1 MQLFK
6 AAPPRHTRYR
16 LLTLMSSSI
25 FSSDPPPP
33 IRAPGSP
40 VPAPPSVRMS
50 EPRSMEFPGF
60 GGPRDQAN
68 IAEALARR
76 ERGDDNATPDPNVNP
91 HANPAG
97 QSGH

>member
-1 MQLFK
+1 
-6 AAPPRHTRYR
+6 
-16 LLTLMSSSI
+16 
-25 FSSDPPPP
+25 
-33 IRAPGSP
+33 
-40 VPAPPSVRMS
+40 
-50 EPRSMEFPGF
+50 MEFPGF